1 MYCCNLSLSTVY
13 CTVSGEENR
22 WKNAHISNAYV
33 NTFKIIMIALN
44 LKLKDE

>member
-13 CTVSGEENR
+13 CIVSGEKKMR
-22 WKNAHISNAYV
+22 
-33 NTFKIIMIALN
+33 TFRTLMLILSKIIMIALN